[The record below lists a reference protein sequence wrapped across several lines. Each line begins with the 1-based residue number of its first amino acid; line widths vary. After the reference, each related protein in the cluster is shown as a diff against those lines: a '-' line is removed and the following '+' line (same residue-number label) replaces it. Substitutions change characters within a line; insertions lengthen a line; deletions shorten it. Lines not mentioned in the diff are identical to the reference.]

1 MSTLT
6 ATDLRHPTH
15 WTDRLPANRARSG
28 IPWGVTPPDPAP
40 TLPSAGT
47 RPPELKRSIDS
58 GEAAP
63 GVPPAA
69 LSSQRTAPLT
79 AQPQGDDKKP
89 TAYRCDRCGTV
100 RHWSLTPGP
109 QGGPGV
115 CACGADPLSWYPVAP
130 SEARAI
136 PTLPGITHPAAPA
149 PARLASVRYR
159 LKDGSAGSIVGA
171 CPVAELLED
180 LQRIYGDRL
189 ASVEP
194 RRPEPDSPSSP
205 DVNDGLAAPV
215 TARSPDKQ
223 RRQP

>member
-6 ATDLRHPTH
+6 ATGLRHPTH

-63 GVPPAA
+63 GVPRAA
-69 LSSQRTAPLT
+69 LESQRTAPLT
-79 AQPQGDDKKP
+79 AKPQGDDKKP

-100 RHWSLTPGP
+100 VRWSSRPGP
-109 QGGPGV
+109 EGGLGF
-115 CACGADPLSWYPVAP
+115 CDCGADPLAWYPVRP
-130 SEARAI
+130 KFPE
-136 PTLPGITHPAAPA
+136 PA

-171 CPVAELLED
+171 FPVSELLED

-205 DVNDGLAAPV
+205 DFNDGLAAPV